1 MTDYANS
8 DRWNGPKDGSGDD
21 VDELTVESYE
31 TDGGVV
37 FYDADNPLAWVEAAR
52 PVRLDEL
59 A

>member
-1 MTDYANS
+1 MTDNADS
-8 DRWNGPKDGSGDD
+8 DRWTGPDHGPGDD
-21 VDELTVESYE
+21 VDEPTVESYE

-37 FYDADNPLAWVEAAR
+37 FYDADNPLAWVEASR

>member
-1 MTDYANS
+1 MGYQTGSDPWANS
-8 DRWNGPKDGSGDD
+8 GDSPDDD
-21 VDELTVESYE
+21 VDAQTVESYE

-37 FYDADNPLAWVEAAR
+37 FYDAYNPLAWVEASA